1 MIFVVKRLALLS
13 KSRGVRDLPSR
24 ITAILTRFGI
34 TTKKFKIKLDR
45 YSFVT
50 RGLGCIPT
58 FCVTAVTLKRHPRL
72 IKELCQQGNEFAIH
86 GYIHTDYSVLPLEE
100 QAKHFSKA
108 IQAFRKYHIPFAG
121 FRAPFLR
128 INDQT
133 PEALRRLE
141 FTYDSSYVLHWNVVD
156 KTKSLVRSQRA
167 YEQLLDFYQ
176 PREAEKYLALPRS
189 VDGFIEIPVSVPD
202 DEGIVERLG
211 ITDMKKISEIWRA
224 ILWATYDGGELFT
237 LSLHPERILLCES
250 ALVDVLQQAK
260 KLNPPVWL
268 ATLREIAEWW
278 KERASSDLKVSSLS
292 NGRYRVLAHCS
303 DRATLLSRNCK
314 VSAPVTEWA
323 NGYQR
328 VIARD
333 FVVASDKRPVIGVR
347 PDSPS
352 SAVTFLLN
360 EGFVV
365 EKDDRPDSYGIY
377 LTGLTSFQEADEKP
391 LSERIEQLN
400 VPLIRYGRW
409 PNGAKSALS
418 LTGDIDSVTLS
429 DFVLRVLENL
439 WVRSQDLE

>member
-1 MIFVVKRLALLS
+1 MIFEVNIVAFVS
-13 KSRGVRDLPSR
+13 KSRGFRDLASR
-24 ITAILTRFGI
+24 ITAILSHFGI
-34 TTKKFKIKLDR
+34 TAKKFETKLDR
-45 YSFVT
+45 YSFIT

-72 IKELCQQGNEFAIH
+72 MRELCQQGSQFAIH
-86 GYIHTDYSVLPLEE
+86 GYIHTDYSVLPLEK

-133 PEALRRLE
+133 PEALRRLK
-141 FTYDSSYVLHWNVVD
+141 FTYDSSYVLRWNVFD
-156 KTKSLVRSQRA
+156 KTKFSVGSQRA
-167 YEQLLDFYQ
+167 YDQLLDFYQ

-189 VDGFIEIPVSVPD
+189 TDGFIEIPVSIPD
-202 DEGIVERLG
+202 DEVMVDRLG
-211 ITDMKKISEIWRA
+211 ITDVSEISEIWAA
-224 ILWATYDGGELFT
+224 ILQITYKRGELFT
-237 LSLHPERILLCES
+237 LQLHPERISLCGS
-250 ALVDVLQQAK
+250 ALADVLGRAK
-260 KLNPPVWL
+260 DLNPPVWVP
-268 ATLREIAEWW
+268 TLREIAEWW

-292 NGRYRVLAHCS
+292 NGRYQVLAHCS

-333 FVVASDKRPVIGVR
+333 FVVASDKRPVIGVGL
-347 PDSPS
+347 DSS
-352 SAVTFLLN
+352 LAAVNFLVN

-365 EKDDRPDSYGIY
+365 ERSNEADNYGIY
-377 LTGLTSFQEADEKP
+377 LANLTHFEESDEKP
-391 LSERIEQLN
+391 LAEKIEQSD
-400 VPLIRYGRW
+400 VPLLRYWRW

-418 LTGDIDSVTLS
+418 VTGDIDSVTLT
-429 DFVLRVLENL
+429 DFVLRIFENL
-439 WVRSQDLE
+439 WSRR